1 MNRIITLA
9 CALFI
14 GFFTLMFSLVMVV
27 PLAIIALITGRKIE
41 RSFKQARFNSTKTDN
56 KSTVLEGEFEDV
68 SR

>member
-1 MNRIITLA
+1 MNRIVTLA

-27 PLAIIALITGRKIE
+27 PLAIIALITGKKIE
-41 RSFKQARFNSTKTDN
+41 RSFKQARFNSTKTNN